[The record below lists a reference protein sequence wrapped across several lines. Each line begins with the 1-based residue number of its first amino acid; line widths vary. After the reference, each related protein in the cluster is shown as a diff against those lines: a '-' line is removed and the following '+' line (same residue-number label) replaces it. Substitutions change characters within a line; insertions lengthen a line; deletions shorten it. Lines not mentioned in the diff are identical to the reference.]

1 MTGLTFGL
9 LGDLEIRDGEREMR
23 INTGKLR
30 VMLASLL
37 LGSGNTVS
45 FDELALRLW
54 DDEPPSTMRGTVQAY
69 AMRLRQALG
78 DSGRDPRLILTRHQ
92 GYAIDVRA
100 EQVDVLR
107 FRSLLGA
114 ARTAGQN
121 GDMPGEAARL
131 DEALRLWRGTA
142 LAGIPSE
149 SLRRDVLP
157 FLVEERLQAWERRIE
172 IDFELGRHAELIGE
186 LTSLTREYPLRESFW
201 SLLMASLY
209 RSGRQAEALDTFATV
224 RRLLR
229 DELGIDPGARLHEL
243 HRQILAGEEALPAAP
258 AAEPANL
265 TAPARPEAPPA
276 RTAQLPS
283 ATRGFAGRTEALA
296 RVCRWID
303 PAGADAAVQVVIV
316 SGGPGVGKTA
326 LALQAAHKIRSR
338 FPDGQLYAELGGHSG
353 SAPVAPAAVLAR
365 FLRDLGVPADQV
377 PEPQDDL
384 EAMYRSVLADREVLV
399 VLDGAASADQ
409 VRPLLPGG
417 YGSAVLATSRHN
429 LSGLSVVHGGRRLAL
444 SELSPAESRSALAG
458 IIGRSRAQAE
468 PKALDELAEVCAHL
482 PLALRIAGIKLAAH
496 PRMPVAEYVRCL
508 RDAGPFEALHLDDDP
523 GIGVEAAFHASYAQL
538 PPETRRFFVR
548 LARSLESAFTIDAA
562 VAHLNCDPASA
573 RSNLDRLTGANL
585 LVGLVGGGYRFN
597 ELVRAYGAALADD
610 EPHGR
615 SLLPGTVVDRLAG

>member
-172 IDFELGRHAELIGE
+172 IDFELGG
-186 LTSLTREYPLRESFW
+186 
-201 SLLMASLY
+201 M
-209 RSGRQAEALDTFATV
+209 
-224 RRLLR
+224 
-229 DELGIDPGARLHEL
+229 
-243 HRQILAGEEALPAAP
+243 
-258 AAEPANL
+258 
-265 TAPARPEAPPA
+265 
-276 RTAQLPS
+276 PS
-283 ATRGFAGRTEALA
+283 
-296 RVCRWID
+296 
-303 PAGADAAVQVVIV
+303 
-316 SGGPGVGKTA
+316 
-326 LALQAAHKIRSR
+326 
-338 FPDGQLYAELGGHSG
+338 
-353 SAPVAPAAVLAR
+353 
-365 FLRDLGVPADQV
+365 
-377 PEPQDDL
+377 
-384 EAMYRSVLADREVLV
+384 
-399 VLDGAASADQ
+399 
-409 VRPLLPGG
+409 
-417 YGSAVLATSRHN
+417 
-429 LSGLSVVHGGRRLAL
+429 
-444 SELSPAESRSALAG
+444 
-458 IIGRSRAQAE
+458 
-468 PKALDELAEVCAHL
+468 
-482 PLALRIAGIKLAAH
+482 
-496 PRMPVAEYVRCL
+496 
-508 RDAGPFEALHLDDDP
+508 
-523 GIGVEAAFHASYAQL
+523 
-538 PPETRRFFVR
+538 
-548 LARSLESAFTIDAA
+548 
-562 VAHLNCDPASA
+562 
-573 RSNLDRLTGANL
+573 
-585 LVGLVGGGYRFN
+585 
-597 ELVRAYGAALADD
+597 
-610 EPHGR
+610 
-615 SLLPGTVVDRLAG
+615 